1 MLLSACF
8 ILRDRLPV
16 QTEQTCDSTH
26 KLFPTPFVSGI
37 AVFIVEAEFFRHTK
51 PAFPMFCRLEAEVEP
66 ALYLTELQERR
77 NDPSSTVHAHLNR
90 VVRPLLA
97 ATLLGNE
104 GTSDPIS
111 DFVDSFTT
119 SMSAD
124 FRQIG
129 DDLAIRV
136 VCKERSYD
144 LSSERTGLRSY
155 RR

>member
-66 ALYLTELQERR
+66 ALYLTELQ
-77 NDPSSTVHAHLNR
+77 NDPSSTVDGPLNR
-90 VVRPLLA
+90 VVSPPFSRRSGRVIKTMSPSELARPGWQVNAIPKVVLPPVCARCGGLA
-97 ATLLGNE
+97 AF
-104 GTSDPIS
+104 S
-111 DFVDSFTT
+111 
-119 SMSAD
+119 
-124 FRQIG
+124 
-129 DDLAIRV
+129 
-136 VCKERSYD
+136 
-144 LSSERTGLRSY
+144 
-155 RR
+155 